1 MVVDIVI
8 YIDKMN
14 LKEYNNI
21 NYKKWNY
28 IKKL

>member
-21 NYKKWNY
+21 NYKKQNY
-28 IKKL
+28 IEKL